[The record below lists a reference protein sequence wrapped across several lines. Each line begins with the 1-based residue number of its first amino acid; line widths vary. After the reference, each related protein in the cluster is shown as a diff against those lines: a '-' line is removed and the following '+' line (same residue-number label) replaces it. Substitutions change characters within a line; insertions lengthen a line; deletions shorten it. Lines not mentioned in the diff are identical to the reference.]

1 MRQQAVASLMQ
12 ASESKGSRPSPFPFT
27 TFAALSASAP
37 FNALG
42 STNPEM
48 NVLSVEKVAK
58 RFGPRQ
64 LFSNISFGLE
74 KGQKTAIVARNGT
87 GKSTLLKCIAGV
99 ETPDE
104 GIITFNK
111 GLRVGYLDQSVEM
124 TAAHSL
130 VDEMLDQDD
139 PVTRAIR
146 DYEHAV
152 ARNSDDAVL
161 HKAIDRMTEL
171 NAWDH
176 EAHVQVLLHRFGLR
190 DMEQPVNTL
199 SGGQQK
205 RLAMAKV
212 LINMPDVLILD
223 EPTNHLDLHMIEQL
237 EDELGAPGMTLLLV
251 THDRYFLDNVCD
263 EIIEMEFGDFTR
275 FKGNYSYYV
284 EKKAALDE
292 VRDAT
297 QHHLRGLMRSELEW
311 VRKMPRAR
319 GTKSKSRLDAFERIK
334 ADATRNFDREEV
346 KIDVK
351 TERLG
356 GKVIEA
362 RNLTKGFGD
371 PADKENYKPI
381 VKGFNY
387 SLKRGDRI
395 GIVGPNGIGKSTFI
409 DLLTQKI
416 EPDAGTVSIGDTV
429 ILGTFGQQGLQLK
442 EDKRILEVV
451 RDIAEMI
458 PLNKGR
464 TLTASGLL
472 ERFLFDKEQQYQYVS
487 TLSGG
492 EKRRLYLC
500 TVLMKNPNVLI
511 LDEPTNDLDI
521 PTLNALEDFL
531 TDLDVCLLIVSHDR
545 YFMDKLCTKLLVFE
559 GDGKLKEWVGN
570 YTELRERQK
579 SDAAR
584 KPTAATSIAP
594 VANAPVE
601 VDTIPAKKA
610 KPSTGKMSFAERNEL
625 KKIDTEMP
633 KLEKRKE
640 ELLALLAKGG
650 TDHHAMMERSVE
662 LEKTIEQLDR
672 LTDRWLVLSEKD
684 V

>member
-1 MRQQAVASLMQ
+1 
-12 ASESKGSRPSPFPFT
+12 
-27 TFAALSASAP
+27 
-37 FNALG
+37 
-42 STNPEM
+42 M

-58 RFGPRQ
+58 RYGPRQ
-64 LFSNISFGLE
+64 LFTNISFGLE

-87 GKSTLLKCIAGV
+87 GKSTLLKCIAGL

-111 GLRVGYLDQSVEM
+111 GLRVGYLDQSVHM
-124 TAAHSL
+124 TATHSL

-139 PVTRAIR
+139 PVTNAVRA
-146 DYEHAV
+146 YEHAV
-152 ARNSDDAVL
+152 ARHAEGKVMQD
-161 HKAIDRMTEL
+161 AIDRMTEL
-171 NAWDH
+171 SAWDF

-212 LINMPDVLILD
+212 LIHAPDVLILD
-223 EPTNHLDLHMIEQL
+223 EPTNHLDVHMIEQL
-237 EDELGAPGMTLLLV
+237 EDELSVPGLTLLLV

-263 EIIEMEFGDFTR
+263 EIIEMEFGEFTR

-284 EKKAALDE
+284 EKKAGLDE

-297 QHHLRGLMRSELEW
+297 QQHLRGLMKSELEW

-319 GTKSKSRLDAFERIK
+319 GTKSKSRLDAFDRIK
-334 ADATRNFDREEV
+334 ADATRDFSRDEV

-362 RNLTKGFGD
+362 RNLTKGFGA
-371 PADKENYKPI
+371 ADTEAYKPI
-381 VKGFNY
+381 VKGFSY

-395 GIVGPNGIGKSTFI
+395 GIVGPNGIGKSTFL
-409 DLLTQKI
+409 DLLVAKLP
-416 EPDAGTVSIGDTV
+416 PDAGTVSIGDTV
-429 ILGTFGQQGLQLK
+429 ILGTFDQRGLQLT
-442 EDKRILEVV
+442 EDKRIIDVV
-451 RDIAEMI
+451 RDIAELI
-458 PLNKGR
+458 PLNKGK

-472 ERFLFDKEQQYQYVS
+472 ERFLFDKEQQWQYVS

-531 TDLDVCLLIVSHDR
+531 VDLDICLLIVSHDR

-559 GDGKLKEWVGN
+559 GEGKIKEWVGS
-570 YTELRERQK
+570 YSELRDRERYEASRPKEVKEVKVKEQK
-579 SDAAR
+579 
-584 KPTAATSIAP
+584 KP
-594 VANAPVE
+594 VATAKKMSYAE
-601 VDTIPAKKA
+601 RLELQKIDKEIPKLEAKKA
-610 KPSTGKMSFAERNEL
+610 E
-625 KKIDTEMP
+625 I
-633 KLEKRKE
+633 LE
-640 ELLALLAKGG
+640 AMGKGG
-650 TDHHAMMERSVE
+650 VDHHKIMELSVE
-662 LEKTIEQLDR
+662 LEKTGKRLDEI
-672 LTDRWLVLSEKD
+672 TDRWLVLSEKE
-684 V
+684 

>member
-1 MRQQAVASLMQ
+1 
-12 ASESKGSRPSPFPFT
+12 
-27 TFAALSASAP
+27 
-37 FNALG
+37 
-42 STNPEM
+42 M
-48 NVLSVEKVAK
+48 NVLSIEKVAK

-64 LFSNISFGLE
+64 LFKDVSFGLE

-87 GKSTLLKCIAGV
+87 GKSTLLKCIAGL
-99 ETPDE
+99 ESPDE
-104 GIITFNK
+104 GTITFNK
-111 GLRVGYLDQSVEM
+111 GLRVGYLDQNVHM
-124 TAAHSL
+124 TATHSL

-139 PVTRAIR
+139 PMTNAVRA
-146 DYEHAV
+146 YEHAV
-152 ARNSDDAVL
+152 ARKVDASAMQR
-161 HKAIDRMTEL
+161 AIDRMTEL
-171 NAWDH
+171 NAWDF

-212 LINMPDVLILD
+212 LIHAPDVLILD
-223 EPTNHLDLHMIEQL
+223 EPTNHLDVHMIEQL
-237 EDELGAPGMTLLLV
+237 EEELNAPGLTLLLV

-263 EIIEMEFGDFTR
+263 EIIEIEFGELTR

-297 QHHLRGLMRSELEW
+297 QHHLRGLMKSELEW

-319 GTKSKSRLDAFERIK
+319 GTKSKSRLDAFDRIK
-334 ADATRNFDREEV
+334 AEATRDFSRDEV

-362 RNLTKGFGD
+362 RNLTKAFGT
-371 PADKENYKPI
+371 PGTESHRPI
-381 VKGFNY
+381 VKGFSY

-395 GIVGPNGIGKSTFI
+395 GIVGPNGIGKSTFLE
-409 DLLTQKI
+409 LLVGNMR
-416 EPDAGTVSIGDTV
+416 PDAGTVSIGDTV
-429 ILGTFGQQGLQLK
+429 MLGTFDQRGLQLS
-442 EDKRILEVV
+442 EDKRIIEVV
-451 RDIAEMI
+451 RDIAEVI
-458 PLNKGR
+458 PLNKGK

-472 ERFLFDKEQQYQYVS
+472 ERFLFDKEQQWQYVS

-500 TVLMKNPNVLI
+500 TVLMRNPNVLI

-531 TDLDVCLLIVSHDR
+531 VDLDICLLIVSHDR

-559 GDGKLKEWVGN
+559 GEGRVKEWVGS
-570 YTELRERQK
+570 YTELRDRQK
-579 SDAAR
+579 LEAG
-584 KPTAATSIAP
+584 KPKEVKVKEQPRDPT
-594 VANAPVE
+594 NAPARNKL
-601 VDTIPAKKA
+601 TY
-610 KPSTGKMSFAERNEL
+610 GERLEL
-625 KKIDTEMP
+625 QKIDREMP
-633 KLEKRKE
+633 KLEAKKA
-640 ELLALLAKGG
+640 ELLEAMGTGG
-650 TDHHAMMERSVE
+650 TDHHKVMELSIE
-662 LEKTIEQLDR
+662 LERTVKRLDEI
-672 LTDRWLVLSEKD
+672 TDRWLVLSEKE
-684 V
+684 

>member
-1 MRQQAVASLMQ
+1 
-12 ASESKGSRPSPFPFT
+12 
-27 TFAALSASAP
+27 
-37 FNALG
+37 
-42 STNPEM
+42 M
-48 NVLSVEKVAK
+48 NVLSVERLAK
-58 RFGPRQ
+58 RYGPRQ
-64 LFSNISFGLE
+64 LFKDISFGLE

-87 GKSTLLKCIAGV
+87 GKSTLLKCIAGL

-104 GIITFNK
+104 GIVTFNK
-111 GLRVGYLDQSVEM
+111 GIRVGYLDQNVHMSA
-124 TAAHSL
+124 THSL

-139 PVTRAIR
+139 PVTNAIR
-146 DYEHAV
+146 AYEHAV
-152 ARNSDDAVL
+152 AQHAEQKVMQA
-161 HKAIDRMTEL
+161 AIDRMEEL
-171 NAWDH
+171 KAWDH
-176 EAHVQVLLHRFGLR
+176 EARVKVLLHRFGLR
-190 DMEQPVNTL
+190 DMEQPVNSL

-212 LINMPDVLILD
+212 LIHAPDVLILD
-223 EPTNHLDLHMIEQL
+223 EPTNHLDVHMTEQL
-237 EDELGAPGMTLLLV
+237 EEELSAPNLTLLLV

-263 EIIEMEFGDFTR
+263 EIIEMEFGEFTR

-284 EKKAALDE
+284 EKKAMLDE

-297 QHHLRGLMRSELEW
+297 QQHLRGLMRSELEW

-334 ADATRNFDREEV
+334 ADATRNFDRDAV

-371 PADKENYKPI
+371 PRTPEYKPI
-381 VKGFNY
+381 VAHFSY

-395 GIVGPNGIGKSTFI
+395 GIVGPNGIGKSTFL
-409 DLLTQKI
+409 DLLTERI
-416 EPDAGTVSIGDTV
+416 APDAGTVSVGDTV
-429 ILGTFGQQGLQLK
+429 VLGTFDQRGLQLK
-442 EDKRILEVV
+442 EDKRIIDVV
-451 RDIAEMI
+451 RDIAEVI
-458 PLNKGR
+458 PLNKGK

-472 ERFLFDKEQQYQYVS
+472 ERFLFDKEQQYQYAS

-531 TDLDVCLLIVSHDR
+531 QDLDVCILIVSHDR
-545 YFMDKLCTKLLVFE
+545 FFMDKLCTKLLVFQGE
-559 GDGKLKEWVGN
+559 GKIKEWVGS
-570 YTELRERQK
+570 YTDLREMQK
-579 SDAAR
+579 AQANKPKQPKEVKDASTPLSAGGKAQDDGAKR
-584 KPTAATSIAP
+584 KLTY
-594 VANAPVE
+594 
-601 VDTIPAKKA
+601 
-610 KPSTGKMSFAERNEL
+610 AERIEL
-625 KKIDTEMP
+625 QRIDKEMP

-640 ELLALLAKGG
+640 ELLVQMAQGG
-650 TDHHAMMERSVE
+650 MDHHKMMVHSIE
-662 LEKTIEQLDR
+662 LEKTIKELDR
-672 LTDRWLVLSEKD
+672 ITDRWLELSEK
-684 V
+684 VS

>member
-1 MRQQAVASLMQ
+1 
-12 ASESKGSRPSPFPFT
+12 
-27 TFAALSASAP
+27 
-37 FNALG
+37 
-42 STNPEM
+42 M

-58 RFGPRQ
+58 RYGPRQ
-64 LFSNISFGLE
+64 LFTNISFGLE

-87 GKSTLLKCIAGV
+87 GKSTLLKCIAGL

-111 GLRVGYLDQSVEM
+111 GLRVGYLDQSVHM
-124 TAAHSL
+124 TATHSL

-139 PVTRAIR
+139 PVTNAVRA
-146 DYEHAV
+146 YEHAV
-152 ARNSDDAVL
+152 ARHAEGKVMQD
-161 HKAIDRMTEL
+161 AIDRMTEL
-171 NAWDH
+171 SAWDF

-212 LINMPDVLILD
+212 LIHAPDVLILD
-223 EPTNHLDLHMIEQL
+223 EPTNHLDVHMIEQL
-237 EDELGAPGMTLLLV
+237 EDELSVPGLTLLLV

-263 EIIEMEFGDFTR
+263 EIIEMEFGEFTR

-284 EKKAALDE
+284 EKKAGLDE

-297 QHHLRGLMRSELEW
+297 QQHLRGLMKSELEW

-319 GTKSKSRLDAFERIK
+319 GTKSKSRLDAFDRIK
-334 ADATRNFDREEV
+334 ADATRDFSRDEV

-362 RNLTKGFGD
+362 RNLTKGFGA
-371 PADKENYKPI
+371 ADTEAYKPI
-381 VKGFNY
+381 VKGFSY

-395 GIVGPNGIGKSTFI
+395 GIVGPNGIGKSTFL
-409 DLLTQKI
+409 DLLVAKLP
-416 EPDAGTVSIGDTV
+416 PDAGTVSIGDTV
-429 ILGTFGQQGLQLK
+429 ILGTFDQRGLQLT
-442 EDKRILEVV
+442 EDKRIIDVV
-451 RDIAEMI
+451 RDIAELI
-458 PLNKGR
+458 PLNKGK

-472 ERFLFDKEQQYQYVS
+472 ERFLFDKEQQWQYVS

-531 TDLDVCLLIVSHDR
+531 VDLDICLLIVSHDR

-559 GDGKLKEWVGN
+559 GEGKIKEWVGS
-570 YTELRERQK
+570 YSELRDRERYEASRPKEVKEVKVKEQK
-579 SDAAR
+579 
-584 KPTAATSIAP
+584 KPAATAKKMSYAERLELQKI
-594 VANAPVE
+594 E
-601 VDTIPAKKA
+601 KEIPKLEAKKA
-610 KPSTGKMSFAERNEL
+610 E
-625 KKIDTEMP
+625 I
-633 KLEKRKE
+633 LE
-640 ELLALLAKGG
+640 AMGKGG
-650 TDHHAMMERSVE
+650 VDHHKIMELSVE
-662 LEKTIEQLDR
+662 LEKTGKRLDEI
-672 LTDRWLVLSEKD
+672 TDRWLVLSEKE
-684 V
+684 

>member
-1 MRQQAVASLMQ
+1 
-12 ASESKGSRPSPFPFT
+12 
-27 TFAALSASAP
+27 
-37 FNALG
+37 
-42 STNPEM
+42 M

-58 RFGPRQ
+58 RYGPRQ
-64 LFSNISFGLE
+64 LFTNISFGLE

-87 GKSTLLKCIAGV
+87 GKSTLLKCIAGL

-111 GLRVGYLDQSVEM
+111 GLRVGYLDQSVHM
-124 TAAHSL
+124 TATHSL

-139 PVTRAIR
+139 PVTNAVRA
-146 DYEHAV
+146 YEHAV
-152 ARNSDDAVL
+152 ARHAEGKVMQD
-161 HKAIDRMTEL
+161 AIDRMTEL
-171 NAWDH
+171 SAWDF

-212 LINMPDVLILD
+212 LIHAPDVLILD
-223 EPTNHLDLHMIEQL
+223 EPTNHLDVHMIEQL
-237 EDELGAPGMTLLLV
+237 EDELSVPGLTLLLV

-263 EIIEMEFGDFTR
+263 EIIEMEFGEFTR

-284 EKKAALDE
+284 EKKAGLDE

-297 QHHLRGLMRSELEW
+297 QQHLRGLMKSELEW

-319 GTKSKSRLDAFERIK
+319 GTKSKSRLDAFDRIK
-334 ADATRNFDREEV
+334 ADATRDFSRDEV

-362 RNLTKGFGD
+362 RNLTKGFGA
-371 PADKENYKPI
+371 ADTEAYKPI
-381 VKGFNY
+381 VKGFSY

-395 GIVGPNGIGKSTFI
+395 GIVGPNGIGKSTFL
-409 DLLTQKI
+409 DLLVAKLP
-416 EPDAGTVSIGDTV
+416 PDAGTVSIGDTV
-429 ILGTFGQQGLQLK
+429 ILGTFDQRGLQLT
-442 EDKRILEVV
+442 EDKRIIDVV
-451 RDIAEMI
+451 RDIAELI
-458 PLNKGR
+458 PLNKGK

-472 ERFLFDKEQQYQYVS
+472 ERFLFDKEQQWQYVS

-531 TDLDVCLLIVSHDR
+531 VDLDICLLIVSHDR

-559 GDGKLKEWVGN
+559 GEGKIKEWVGS
-570 YTELRERQK
+570 YSELRDRERYEASRPNEVKEVKVKEQK
-579 SDAAR
+579 
-584 KPTAATSIAP
+584 KPAAT
-594 VANAPVE
+594 
-601 VDTIPAKKA
+601 AKK
-610 KPSTGKMSFAERNEL
+610 MSYAERLEL
-625 KKIDTEMP
+625 QKIDKEIP
-633 KLEKRKE
+633 KLEARKAE
-640 ELLALLAKGG
+640 ILEAMGKGG
-650 TDHHAMMERSVE
+650 VDHHKIMELSVE
-662 LEKTIEQLDR
+662 LEKTGKRLDEI
-672 LTDRWLVLSEKD
+672 TDRWLVLSEKE
-684 V
+684 